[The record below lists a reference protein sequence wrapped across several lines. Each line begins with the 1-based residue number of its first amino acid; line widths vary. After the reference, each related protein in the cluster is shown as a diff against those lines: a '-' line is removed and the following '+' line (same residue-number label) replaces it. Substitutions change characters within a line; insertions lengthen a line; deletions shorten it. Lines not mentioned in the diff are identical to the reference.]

1 MGKARVAGGVT
12 VRQMCTET
20 DISNI
25 IGSKKRVVED
35 VESQFAEDLNLR
47 AAITAAE
54 AYEWTARWR
63 DASIRLAQEEGIT
76 GNWAP
81 LLDTLHE
88 STDGSSTMQYI
99 NTNNT
104 EETRWVSTK
113 DTTFK
118 DFTSYLSTKW
128 EALRKAFTFE
138 NGKFKANAA
147 MEGDPI
153 DGLNAMFAVQT
164 IIDCLNRGGSAQS
177 GESINPEL
185 SLAIKVHSYVNMVQ
199 VAHGS
204 VIDINK
210 VAGLVKTALEAEQ
223 LAGEVSLS
231 TFGNI
236 FKSTATEGFGVTL
249 GFVNVGLDAYQ
260 LWLARDEIEKA
271 TFGTQLVFDLA
282 SSVAG
287 VAGVGA
293 GLVGASGVA
302 MALSGGAV
310 ILGGLAIGVG
320 ALAHNFG
327 KIASDAQEV
336 GKYFAEVYEAYNGGG
351 YNYETNEKALVPLS
365 GAVVT
370 SIKMANDEIEVGFDS
385 QFIYRTHHG
394 PTGSGKINYFFWI
407 GDKPT
412 MVDDRS
418 QAINVR
424 EGIGCSEDHVKKS
437 AGGAE
442 YLILPITPKSFISY
456 EWMILPFATLR
467 HDRGFDVIRR
477 LEEDES
483 GEDAKNTT
491 WIIDG
496 STLGDAS
503 IKVGKDLVNVGG
515 ITIHVLNQEFS
526 RLLIISPGGEVSL
539 VDFASQQALIQ
550 SEDASKWTNENET
563 IQQHLQKLLQENRVS
578 AHFVVVNNYIAE
590 HDGQQ
595 RQVGRAYYDVS
606 CDRMLYTDVEVDI
619 GCEFME
625 VPLGSDGHLGEDHPT
640 GRLYTK
646 VDADQDAVTTHA
658 AFLGAVAGNDA
669 YFFNTQSKALWLVN
683 AETHRITT

>member
-1 MGKARVAGGVT
+1 
-12 VRQMCTET
+12 
-20 DISNI
+20 
-25 IGSKKRVVED
+25 
-35 VESQFAEDLNLR
+35 
-47 AAITAAE
+47 
-54 AYEWTARWR
+54 
-63 DASIRLAQEEGIT
+63 
-76 GNWAP
+76 
-81 LLDTLHE
+81 
-88 STDGSSTMQYI
+88 MQYI

-287 VAGVGA
+287 VAGIGA

-336 GKYFAEVYEAYNGGG
+336 GKYFAEVYEAYSGGG

-477 LEEDES
+477 LEEDERFDYDFYVFPSEYIIRKIKLEFVETKIGVVLDKRALRLQMYPQFPKELHGYIIYEVEGTGGEYCIGLGTGSSLSLKTS

-496 STLGDAS
+496 STLGET
-503 IKVGKDLVNVGG
+503 L
-515 ITIHVLNQEFS
+515 
-526 RLLIISPGGEVSL
+526 RL
-539 VDFASQQALIQ
+539 
-550 SEDASKWTNENET
+550 
-563 IQQHLQKLLQENRVS
+563 KL
-578 AHFVVVNNYIAE
+578 
-590 HDGQQ
+590 
-595 RQVGRAYYDVS
+595 
-606 CDRMLYTDVEVDI
+606 
-619 GCEFME
+619 
-625 VPLGSDGHLGEDHPT
+625 
-640 GRLYTK
+640 
-646 VDADQDAVTTHA
+646 
-658 AFLGAVAGNDA
+658 
-669 YFFNTQSKALWLVN
+669 
-683 AETHRITT
+683 